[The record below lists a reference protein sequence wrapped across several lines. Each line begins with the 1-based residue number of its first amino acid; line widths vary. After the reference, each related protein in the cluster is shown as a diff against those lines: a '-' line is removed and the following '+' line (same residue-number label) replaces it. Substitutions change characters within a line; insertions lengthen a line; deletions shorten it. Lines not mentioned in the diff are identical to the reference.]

1 MDLRTQKIYDALLAA
16 FKELLAEKPFE
27 QITVN
32 ELCERARTRRAT
44 FYKHFADKYEFM
56 DYMMRQMRSELVQN
70 AAGKFQSTEPKDYYH
85 ALVDLGLDFVQEN
98 KKMLLSMNNSSMVYV
113 MLQTVT
119 DTTHL
124 ELLGSDEVQIQ
135 FLMGALNQCAKWWVQ
150 RMDTIPKEEMQE
162 RLYRMVDRFYDD

>member
-56 DYMMRQMRSELVQN
+56 DFMMRQMRSDLMQN
-70 AAGKFQSTEPKDYYH
+70 AASRFQSSTPKDYYH

-98 KKMLLSMNNSSMVYV
+98 KKMLLSMNNSSMVNV

-119 DTTHL
+119 ETT
-124 ELLGSDEVQIQ
+124 EPAPLGYASDEVQTQ
-135 FLMGALNQCAKWWVQ
+135 FLLGALNQCAKWWVLH
-150 RMDTIPKEEMQE
+150 MDKVSKDEM
-162 RLYRMVDRFYDD
+162 RKKLYELGDRYF